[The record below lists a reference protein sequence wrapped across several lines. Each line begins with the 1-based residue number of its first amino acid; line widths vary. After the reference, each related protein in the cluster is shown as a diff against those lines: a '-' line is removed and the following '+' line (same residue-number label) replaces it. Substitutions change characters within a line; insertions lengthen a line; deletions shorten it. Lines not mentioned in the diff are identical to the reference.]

1 MRFTAENLETFVKFM
16 KEKLLNKHISHP
28 FFYASNS
35 IFFHLS
41 GKDDH
46 RFVISLDDTDPR
58 FYTATH
64 SIDGRGQDS
73 RFLDQFQKEVG
84 NAYIIDMECAEKN
97 KIVKFS
103 LTIINSVYKEEARN
117 MYFEMIPHH
126 ANLIVTDADDKIIVS
141 YRPGDFTDARP
152 LYRGMTYSYPP
163 MGNFKHEENGFD
175 SNEYL
180 KYCLSKETE
189 ISARRKKD
197 RFGHVITALKAKE
210 KSLAR
215 KIIVLQNEIED
226 AKTHLDDSRFGD
238 AIYICYGEIKDGAK
252 SFEYE
257 GKTIKLDPLKS
268 LPKNAEKYYK
278 NAKKAKQTIAYG
290 EENILKTEEEL
301 QNISSA
307 LKQVLAADEEG
318 LEVLEKD
325 LGLSKKTGKKRKDGF
340 DSLSLAT
347 LPYQVEYKGTHILY
361 GKTSKQNDCLTFLFA
376 TSKNHM
382 WLHIMGDSG
391 SHVVIKKDDATA
403 DEIRVAAEIA
413 LINSHREDGEV
424 MYTLRRNVR
433 KGNVPGQAIVKVFES
448 IRIDNISNTT
458 KDLLITSTRMDVS
471 K

>member
-1 MRFTAENLETFVKFM
+1 MRFTAENLENFVTFM
-16 KEKLLNKHISHP
+16 KEKLINKHISHP

-46 RFVISLDDTDPR
+46 RFVISLDDADPR

-97 KIVKFS
+97 KIVKFT
-103 LTIINSVYKEEARN
+103 LTIINSVYKEESRN

-126 ANLIVTDADDKIIVS
+126 ANLIVTDANDKIIVS

-163 MGNFKHEENGFD
+163 KGNFQHEENGFD
-175 SNEYL
+175 PNEYL
-180 KYCLSKETE
+180 KHCLDKEIE

-197 RFGHVITALKAKE
+197 RFGHIITTLKAKE
-210 KSLAR
+210 KSLAK
-215 KIIVLQNEIED
+215 KIIVLQKEIEE
-226 AKTHLDDSRFGD
+226 AKTHLDDARFGD
-238 AIYICYGEIKDGAK
+238 AIYICYSDIKDGAK
-252 SFEYE
+252 SFVYE
-257 GKTIKLDPLKS
+257 GEAIKLDPLKS

-301 QNISSA
+301 ENVASA

-318 LEVLEKD
+318 LEILEKD
-325 LGLSKKTGKKRKDGF
+325 LGLGKRTNKKRKDTF

-347 LPYQVEYKGTHILY
+347 LPYQVDYKGTRILF
-361 GKTSKQNDCLTFLFA
+361 GKTSKQNDCLTFLFG

-391 SHVVIKKDDATA
+391 SHVVIKKDDATEE
-403 DEIRVAAEIA
+403 EIRVAAEIA
-413 LINSHREDGEV
+413 LLNSHREDGEV
-424 MYTLRRNVR
+424 MYTFRRNVR
-433 KGNVPGQAIVKVFES
+433 KGNVSGQAIVKQFES
-448 IRIDNISNTT
+448 IRIDNISKHT
-458 KDLLITSTRMDVS
+458 KDLLKSAVKMDIG